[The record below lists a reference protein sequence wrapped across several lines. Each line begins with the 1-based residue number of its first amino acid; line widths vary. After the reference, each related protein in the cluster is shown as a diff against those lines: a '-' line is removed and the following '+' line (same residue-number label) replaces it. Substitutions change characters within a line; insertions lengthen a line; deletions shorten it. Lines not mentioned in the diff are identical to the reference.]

1 MEQLSFWRAV
11 FFFIILHGHHIRADS
26 IIWVPPI
33 YLNKEESYSGYD
45 DTHPDLI
52 IMRQLLINDDYP
64 PILKYVL
71 RCFGEEFLPYV
82 SGQELKM
89 STKEIHS
96 MLLEHCGIDGFTQAI
111 LFQFL
116 VENDYRSRFIGDE
129 FIWILERKK

>member
-11 FFFIILHGHHIRADS
+11 LFCIILQGHHIRADS

-52 IMRQLLINDDYP
+52 IMRNLIINDKYP

-71 RCFGEEFLPYV
+71 RNFGEEFVPHE
-82 SGQELKM
+82 SGPEIKM
-89 STKEIHS
+89 STQQIYS
-96 MLLEHCGIDGFTQAI
+96 LLSEHCGLDEITVSVVFR
-111 LFQFL
+111 FL
-116 VENDYRSRFIGDE
+116 VENNYRSRYVGDE